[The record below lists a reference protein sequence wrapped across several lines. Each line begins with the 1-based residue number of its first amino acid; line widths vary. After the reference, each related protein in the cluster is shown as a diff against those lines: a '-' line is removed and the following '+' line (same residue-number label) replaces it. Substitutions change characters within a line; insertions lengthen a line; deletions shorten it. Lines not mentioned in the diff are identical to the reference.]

1 MKVTNGEI
9 KADLPDTLAK
19 LLIDNLDWTKDRT
32 GKTGETVTLA
42 DRVNALAAQPA
53 EDNAPIPMTRVPGVV
68 DISMN
73 RLKKLVADG
82 TIPHVLKDRTKLV
95 KPSDVRA
102 LLDREATTQ

>member
-1 MKVTNGEI
+1 MEITNGEI

-19 LLIDNLDWTKDRT
+19 LLINNLDWKKDRA

-42 DRVNALAAQPA
+42 DRVNALVAQPA
-53 EDNAPIPMTRVPGVV
+53 EDDTPIPMTRIPGVV

-82 TIPHVLKDRTKLV
+82 TIPHILKDRTKLIR
-95 KPSDVRA
+95 PSDVKAA
-102 LLDREATTQ
+102 LTQ

>member
-1 MKVTNGEI
+1 MEITNGEV

-19 LLIDNLDWTKDRT
+19 LLIDNLDWKKDRA

-42 DRVNALAAQPA
+42 DRVNALVAQPA
-53 EDNAPIPMTRVPGVV
+53 EDDTPIPMTRIPGVV

-82 TIPHVLKDRTKLV
+82 VIPHILKDRTKLIR
-95 KPSDVRA
+95 PSDVKAA
-102 LLDREATTQ
+102 LTQ